1 MSIITKAKKKK
12 VNKGRLSWGTWYS
25 EDNIKVVEGY
35 CRDGLT
41 DEQIAKNIGIH
52 PSTIYSWKKDHPEF
66 REAFKKGRAVTNVE
80 LENALFSKAVGART
94 KTVTYKMVKVDPD
107 VLKARRA
114 KYLEE
119 YYDSHPGADKKEATL
134 KAIEAVPTYE
144 RIAQTEVENWLPPD
158 VGALMFLL
166 KNRLPEKYREKSY
179 QELNQAQ
186 ALKAKVEAEIAKKQL
201 DMLNQAEDPTNEQ
214 INDMLDKLAK
224 EVSEDDGSK

>member
-1 MSIITKAKKKK
+1 MSIITKAKSKPRK
-12 VNKGRLSWGTWYS
+12 VRVSWESWYS
-25 EDNIKVVEGY
+25 EDKIKVIEGY

-41 DEQIAKNIGIH
+41 DEQIAKNVGI
-52 PSTIYSWKKDHPEF
+52 SKAALYAWKKKHKEF
-66 REAFKKGRAVTNVE
+66 KDAFKRGRAVTDVE
-80 LENALFSKAVGART
+80 LENALFNKAVGART

-114 KYLEE
+114 KYLEA

-224 EVSEDDGSK
+224 EVSEDDGGK